1 MSDLEY
7 HALAHELYSGID
19 EDPEHE
25 LDDWEECG
33 HIVTEL
39 EIAPGH
45 WMPQSEVLKSPEAS
59 ALVRQLLEAGRMNS
73 RPRKMSRGEVWRA
86 GAADLVK
93 ITGEGVCAI
102 LGDDLAVPR
111 RVQNN
116 RFEFTDAE
124 VGPGLHRFDS
134 IAFNFYGEALQ
145 LKDGENYETFV
156 NPFAPDMMFVR
167 RADGSYI
174 GECRRMDK
182 PCRGDAEAVQRACGE
197 AAKREKELLL
207 PMRNRH
213 IAEAREKARRHGHNA
228 DVLSGGPV
236 TAEEQAAAREAA
248 RTSKSAARFGEILR
262 ELDGESRNAEVGT
275 RNVTDGNAADTAAT
289 TSTEEEIETW

>member
-1 MSDLEY
+1 M
-7 HALAHELYSGID
+7 
-19 EDPEHE
+19 
-25 LDDWEECG
+25 
-33 HIVTEL
+33 
-39 EIAPGH
+39 
-45 WMPQSEVLKSPEAS
+45 
-59 ALVRQLLEAGRMNS
+59 
-73 RPRKMSRGEVWRA
+73 
-86 GAADLVK
+86 K

-145 LKDGENYETFV
+145 LRDTEIYETFV
-156 NPFAPDMMFVR
+156 NPFAPDTLFVR

-197 AAKREKELLL
+197 AARREKELLL

-213 IAEAREKARRHGHNA
+213 IAEAREKARRHNHNA
-228 DVLSGGPV
+228 DVLSGKPITMADRMQAIADKERVTSINEFLSEDGGRSSSDAAEDFTQESEVPV
-236 TAEEQAAAREAA
+236 VSSDEDSEDQPRPIA
-248 RTSKSAARFGEILR
+248 SASDFL
-262 ELDGESRNAEVGT
+262 
-275 RNVTDGNAADTAAT
+275 
-289 TSTEEEIETW
+289 